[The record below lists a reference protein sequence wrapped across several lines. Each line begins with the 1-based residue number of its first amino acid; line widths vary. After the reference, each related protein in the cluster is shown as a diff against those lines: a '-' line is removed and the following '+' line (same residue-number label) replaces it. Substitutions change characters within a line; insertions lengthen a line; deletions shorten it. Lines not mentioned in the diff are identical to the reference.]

1 MESVDEG
8 YFVSLLFLQM
18 KNLSR
23 RALMLNEKISDAEI
37 LTKLPGEK
45 HSSMRTLH
53 KDVFVGVHDATDVS
67 LWDFEEDETSVT
79 FPYLTKSISQEI
91 FGDAQQVSF
100 QVRVHVLVGG
110 YILKTNLTRSKEI
123 SLQEADWQSG

>member
-1 MESVDEG
+1 MESVDQG

-37 LTKLPGEK
+37 STKLPGEK

-53 KDVFVGVHDATDVS
+53 KDVFVGVHYATDVS

-79 FPYLTKSISQEI
+79 FPYLSKSMSQEI
-91 FGDAQQVSF
+91 LAMHSRLLF
-100 QVRVHVLVGG
+100 
-110 YILKTNLTRSKEI
+110 K
-123 SLQEADWQSG
+123 

>member
-37 LTKLPGEK
+37 STKLPGEK

-53 KDVFVGVHDATDVS
+53 VFVGVHDATDVS

-79 FPYLTKSISQEI
+79 FPYLSKSISQEI
-91 FGDAQQVSF
+91 FGNAQQVSF

-123 SLQEADWQSG
+123 SLQEADWPSG

>member
-18 KNLSR
+18 KKLSR
-23 RALMLNEKISDAEI
+23 RALMLNGKISDAEI
-37 LTKLPGEK
+37 STKLPGEK
-45 HSSMRTLH
+45 HSSMRTIH

-79 FPYLTKSISQEI
+79 FPYLSKSMSQEI
-91 FGDAQQVSF
+91 FGNTQQVSF
-100 QVRVHVLVGG
+100 QVRVHVLVRG
-110 YILKTNLTRSKEI
+110 YILKTNLPRSKEI
-123 SLQEADWQSG
+123 SLEEADWWSG